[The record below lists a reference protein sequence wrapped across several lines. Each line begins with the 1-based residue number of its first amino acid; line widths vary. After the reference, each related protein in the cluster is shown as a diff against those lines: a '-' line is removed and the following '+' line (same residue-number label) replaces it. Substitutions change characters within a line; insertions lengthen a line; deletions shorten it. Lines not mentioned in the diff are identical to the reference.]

1 MLRAACK
8 IAHVGG
14 RSAMASIQIFTSGQV
29 TLAAGQ
35 TREIQVG
42 SPAFVTFGVFYG
54 VNVTPMAQLGGTV
67 TLVETAV
74 KTDAS
79 ATPRL
84 FYTVRNNNASQPV
97 TF

>member
-1 MLRAACK
+1 
-8 IAHVGG
+8 
-14 RSAMASIQIFTSGQV
+14 MAVTQLFTSSQV
-29 TLAAGQ
+29 TLNAGQ
-35 TREIQVG
+35 TREIMVG

-54 VNVTPMAQLGGTV
+54 VNVTPAAQLDGTI

-84 FYTVRNNNASQPV
+84 FYTVRNNNQNQPV
-97 TF
+97 TFIRTAVQISP